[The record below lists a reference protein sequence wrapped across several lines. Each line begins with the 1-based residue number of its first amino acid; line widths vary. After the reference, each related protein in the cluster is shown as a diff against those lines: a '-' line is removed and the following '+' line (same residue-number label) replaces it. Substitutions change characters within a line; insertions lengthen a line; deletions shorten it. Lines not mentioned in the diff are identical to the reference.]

1 MRHKTV
7 AMKHTMRRAL
17 LTSMLCMFLSAC
29 EPPVAPEIADQSVR
43 PARVM
48 TVSLENQNQ
57 QMELVGRVEAA
68 QSIDLAFEVS
78 GPLQQ
83 LPIREGQEVK
93 KGQLLAAIDPGDF
106 KLAVSEAMVQL
117 RLAQQDLDRKAS
129 ILSRRGIARSAVDD
143 AQSMRDLQQ
152 VRLTQ
157 ARQKLAE
164 ASLLAP
170 FDGVIAQR
178 FVDGFTNVN
187 AAQPILRLHATNELY
202 VVANVPEHLSA
213 TLTPEDIETVYSTF
227 SFSGDEKFPLTF
239 RENSGEA
246 DRVAQSVEVSFAMP
260 KSKQWNFLPGMT
272 ATVTMQLKQS
282 GIASV
287 VLPAAAVISDP
298 EQRLFVWLV
307 DNNTQTVSRRYIVVS
322 QSQHN
327 GVVVTQGLSDG
338 DVLVTTGA
346 ATLNEGIK
354 VRPMLD
360 DERV

>member
-1 MRHKTV
+1 
-7 AMKHTMRRAL
+7 MKHTRLRVLVACVL
-17 LTSMLCMFLSAC
+17 CISMSAC
-29 EPPVAPEIADQSVR
+29 EPRIPPEIEDQSVR

-48 TVSLENQNQ
+48 TVNLENQDQ
-57 QMELVGRVEAA
+57 HLELVGRVEAA

-78 GPLQQ
+78 GPLYK

-93 KGQLLAAIDPGDF
+93 KGQLLAAIDPGDLR
-106 KLAVSEAMVQL
+106 LAVSEARVQL

-129 ILSRRGIARSAVDD
+129 ILSQRGIARSAVDD
-143 AQSMRDLQQ
+143 ALSVRDLQH

-157 ARQKLAE
+157 AQQKLAE

-187 AAQPILRLHATNELY
+187 AAQPILRLHAGNELY
-202 VVANVPEHLSA
+202 VVANIPEHLSA
-213 TLTPEDIETVYSTF
+213 TLTPAEIDSIYSTF
-227 SFSGDEKFPLTF
+227 SFSGDEQFPLTF

-272 ATVTMQLKQS
+272 ASVTIQLKKS

-307 DNNTQTVSRRYIVVS
+307 DNNTQTVSRRYVSVS
-322 QSQHN
+322 QSQPN
-327 GVVVTQGLSDG
+327 GVVVIEGLSEG

-346 ATLNEGIK
+346 ATLSEGIR
-354 VRPMLD
+354 VRPILD